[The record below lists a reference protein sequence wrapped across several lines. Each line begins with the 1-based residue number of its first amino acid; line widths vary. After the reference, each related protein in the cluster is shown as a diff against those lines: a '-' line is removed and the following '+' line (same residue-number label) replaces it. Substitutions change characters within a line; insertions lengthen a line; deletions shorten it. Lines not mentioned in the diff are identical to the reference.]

1 MSKLYSFEMHTSVVS
16 GGHYVLFLK
25 SISVKKTSYKVSRLH
40 FLEVRIW
47 KRKILICLKITGLV
61 MIKHVFPLKTILTFK
76 AKEATE

>member
-1 MSKLYSFEMHTSVVS
+1 MSKLYSFEMHTSGVS
-16 GGHYVLFLK
+16 GGYYVLFLK

-47 KRKILICLKITGLV
+47 KRKILIYVKITGLV
-61 MIKHVFPLKTILTFK
+61 MIKHVFLLKTILTFK